1 MVKLCLPNNLETNG
15 GTYFSKYI
23 LSLQVYKT
31 AIKVFKSIEMNLN
44 IKYTK
49 QQSKYLGKS
58 IEMHLYIK

>member
-15 GTYFSKYI
+15 GMYFRKYI

-31 AIKVFKSIEMNLN
+31 AIKVVKSIEMHLN

-49 QQSKYLGKS
+49 QQSKYLNQLKCT
-58 IEMHLYIK
+58 